1 MRLQPEAFNRLLN
14 DIGQRF
20 AWRRAF
26 ACPCVSPASGA
37 PRHDCPHC
45 LGKGRAWAAPVE
57 GVAGVVGRDQMRDFA
72 QVGVVDAGDVML
84 SIPSDSPLYE
94 LGQYDR
100 LVSLNRSEP
109 FSQVLVRGRDTR
121 LRYPVLSIERA
132 TYIDASGALVEAAAP
147 SVTADGLLSWGAGAP
162 PAGVQVS
169 LTGRR
174 RPEFFVYAELPFDR
188 PHHFGRELP
197 RRVVLRRFDLY
208 GR

>member
-20 AWRRAF
+20 SWRRAF
-26 ACPCVSPASGA
+26 ACPCISPTSGA

-45 LGKGRAWAAPVE
+45 LGKGRAWSSPIE
-57 GVAGVVGRDQMRDFA
+57 GVAGVVGRDLMRDFA
-72 QVGVVDAGDVML
+72 EVGVIDAGDVML

-94 LGQYDR
+94 VGQYDR
-100 LVSLNRSEP
+100 MVALNRSEP
-109 FSQVLVRGRDTR
+109 FSQVLVRGRDAR
-121 LRYPVLSIERA
+121 LRLPVLSIERA
-132 TYIDASGALVEAAAP
+132 TYINASGALVEIAPP
-147 SVTADGLLSWGAGAP
+147 SVSPDGLLTWGADAP
-162 PAGVQVS
+162 PAGAQVS

-174 RPEFFVYAELPFDR
+174 RPEFFVYQDLPFDR
-188 PHHFGRELP
+188 PHHFGRRLP

>member
-1 MRLQPEAFNRLLN
+1 MRLQPEAFDRLLN

-20 AWRRAF
+20 TWRRAF
-26 ACPCVSPASGA
+26 ACPCINPASGA

-45 LGKGRAWAAPVE
+45 LGKGRAWASPVE
-57 GVAGVVGRDQMRDFA
+57 GVAGVVGREQMRDFA
-72 QVGVVDAGDVML
+72 EVGVVDAGDVML

-109 FSQVLVRGRDTR
+109 FSQVLVRGRDAR
-121 LRYPVLSIERA
+121 LRYPVLSVERA

-174 RPEFFVYAELPFDR
+174 RPEFFVYQDLPFDR
-188 PHHFGRELP
+188 PHHFGRRLP